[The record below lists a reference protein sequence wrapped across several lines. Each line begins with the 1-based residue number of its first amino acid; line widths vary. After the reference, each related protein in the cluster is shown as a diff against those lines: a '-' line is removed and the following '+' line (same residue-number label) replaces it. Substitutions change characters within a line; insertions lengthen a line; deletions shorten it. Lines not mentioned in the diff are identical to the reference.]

1 MEPDVEAY
9 AGSLWGV
16 LTVQT
21 YGELNDWELVAVMEE
36 WKAMADSGWGE
47 ELFYR
52 PIQTEKGEIYIG
64 FWDTDNN
71 DNLFIKTEDEFKR
84 EFSDGIHPGQ
94 PKGEVTE
101 KSDSPFISPYFSE

>member
-1 MEPDVEAY
+1 M
-9 AGSLWGV
+9 
-16 LTVQT
+16 
-21 YGELNDWELVAVMEE
+21 
-36 WKAMADSGWGE
+36 
-47 ELFYR
+47 FYR
-52 PIQTEKGEIYIG
+52 PTLTKQGEIYIR
-64 FWDTDNN
+64 FSDT

>member
-1 MEPDVEAY
+1 MEPDAEAY

-21 YGELNDWELVAVMEE
+21 YGELNDWELAAVMEE

-52 PIQTEKGEIYIG
+52 PIRTDKGEIYIG

-71 DNLFIKTEDEFKR
+71 DNLFIKTEEEFR
-84 EFSDGIHPGQ
+84 MDCLDGSQIGQ
-94 PKGEVTE
+94 ELQL
-101 KSDSPFISPYFSE
+101 

>member
-1 MEPDVEAY
+1 M
-9 AGSLWGV
+9 
-16 LTVQT
+16 
-21 YGELNDWELVAVMEE
+21 
-36 WKAMADSGWGE
+36 
-47 ELFYR
+47 FYR
-52 PIQTEKGEIYIG
+52 PTLTKQGEIYIR

-101 KSDSPFISPYFSE
+101 KSDSPFISPYFSELNGAEQMF